1 MVDGFRIPNLCRNSS
16 LLLVVLLTQL
26 TIAVVW
32 LLGAYQN
39 QWQSFGLWS
48 FYAQWVVLSSCL
60 CLCWSREWL
69 ARQKYMVGVLLSC
82 SICLGVLLLVEFVS
96 IFVMTGEFDW
106 IDWSRFWP
114 VFLAGII
121 IVCAILRFF
130 ILLEKFAVRSKAE
143 AQSKIQALQSRIQPH
158 FLFNSLNT
166 IAELTA
172 IDPKK
177 AEQAIH
183 ALSMLFR
190 IGLEEGKP
198 THSLE
203 QELNLC
209 KRYQELEEFRLGDRA
224 TIMWIVE
231 VAAVEKW
238 QVPKLILQPLL
249 ENAIK
254 YSAQTGDQNDSSYV
268 IVEVKETSKHLSILV
283 ENSVADQ
290 DEQVAGNGMAINNIQ
305 ERLFVLYDDQF
316 SFRVR
321 SQNNTYRVIMRIP
334 KQSL

>member
-1 MVDGFRIPNLCRNSS
+1 MTDRFRIPNLCRNSS
-16 LLLVVLLTQL
+16 LLLVVLATEL
-26 TIAVVW
+26 AVVVVC
-32 LLGAYQN
+32 LLGSYQIE
-39 QWQSFGLWS
+39 WQSFGLWS
-48 FYAQWVVLSSCL
+48 FYAQWVVLLSCL
-60 CLCWSREWL
+60 CLCWSRSWL
-69 ARQKYMVGVLLSC
+69 ARQKYTAGIMLSFL
-82 SICLGVLLLVEFVS
+82 ICLGVLLLVEFAS
-96 IFVMTGEFDW
+96 IFVMTGEFKG
-106 IDWSRFWP
+106 IDWSHFWP
-114 VFLAGII
+114 IFLAGMII
-121 IVCAILRFF
+121 IFSVLRFF
-130 ILLEKFAVRSKAE
+130 VLLDKNEIRNKAE

-172 IDPKK
+172 IDPTK

-190 IGLEEGKP
+190 IGLEEGRP

-203 QELNLC
+203 QELSLC

-224 TIMWIVE
+224 TIMWIIE
-231 VAAVEKW
+231 VATPEKW

-254 YSAQTGDQNDSSYV
+254 YSAQTSDRNDSSYV
-268 IVEVKETSKHLSILV
+268 IVEIKETNKHLSILV
-283 ENSVADQ
+283 ENSVADL
-290 DEQVAGNGMAINNIQ
+290 DEQQEGNGMAIENIK

-321 SQNNTYRVIMRIP
+321 SHNNIYRVIMRIP
-334 KQSL
+334 K